1 MWRWRCDF
9 FLMKRSI
16 LERKLGGSK
25 NIEESLAR
33 YHITVMFLKM
43 VVFVPWHDQFSW
55 KKIRDY
61 GRLWK
66 NRGCSPVES
75 KPQEERER
83 RLRERR
89 ND

>member
-1 MWRWRCDF
+1 M
-9 FLMKRSI
+9 
-16 LERKLGGSK
+16 
-25 NIEESLAR
+25 
-33 YHITVMFLKM
+33 
-43 VVFVPWHDQFSW
+43 PWHDQFSW

-83 RLRERR
+83 ERERER
-89 ND
+89 VVGREELRRINIFSQALSNCPAGISLLI

>member
-1 MWRWRCDF
+1 M
-9 FLMKRSI
+9 
-16 LERKLGGSK
+16 
-25 NIEESLAR
+25 
-33 YHITVMFLKM
+33 
-43 VVFVPWHDQFSW
+43 PWHDQFSW

-83 RLRERR
+83 EGCWKRR
-89 ND
+89 VKAHQYFLSSIVQLSRRYFSAYISMVFTKMATHLAISKSTTSK